1 MSSGRIKQKSMFLVS
16 NSIFITAI
24 LVVIQIMIWGGF
36 YYLLTNQ
43 FASQY
48 AVLFQFLV
56 AALTISMISYVV
68 LRCPHNS
75 YQIAWLILLA
85 LMPTVALIMYAILR
99 IVPGTSH
106 LIAQLDER
114 ALATDLHLVDS
125 EMARRD

>member
-24 LVVIQIMIWGGF
+24 LIAIQIMIWGGF

-68 LRCPHNS
+68 LR
-75 YQIAWLILLA
+75 
-85 LMPTVALIMYAILR
+85 
-99 IVPGTSH
+99 
-106 LIAQLDER
+106 
-114 ALATDLHLVDS
+114 
-125 EMARRD
+125 